1 MEFIRK
7 IKESNITKRFINAIV
22 FGIGGAAI
30 SKGLLMLFNIIV
42 SRMLGETQYGVY
54 SIINNTVQTFTVFAG
69 AGIGVTLTRY
79 VALYRDKD
87 KTMLGII
94 LNTLLVFNA
103 VLSLIVAII
112 VFIFSDNISNLISG
126 EINISI
132 YIRITSGT
140 IFFTSLMLILQS
152 ILQGFEEYKKIAVIQ
167 IISNIVMLLI
177 GAIITKFYKIMGTII
192 SLLLLNLVM
201 TIFFAISIINI
212 VKKKNIV
219 LKFKVNETIKEA
231 IKKVAIPAFLAS
243 IFVVP
248 LLWVTNFI
256 FTNKNGYEEFA
267 AFSVCLQ
274 WFTILNY
281 LPQQLGQVK
290 PIYTQLYAECRLE
303 ELKKCVNKM
312 MIFSI
317 SFGVIIS
324 IILMIISRIILKVYG
339 EFYISYTIP
348 FIIMLGASIFYAIQS
363 QYGSILQAIGKIWGC
378 FMLNMIWGVVFII
391 CFLLLNNKGAL
402 GYSLTYLIS
411 YFIYS
416 VISYIF
422 FNYIVFKKNI
432 KMGEND
438 SNKNVLYS

>member
-1 MEFIRK
+1 
-7 IKESNITKRFINAIV
+7 
-22 FGIGGAAI
+22 
-30 SKGLLMLFNIIV
+30 
-42 SRMLGETQYGVY
+42 
-54 SIINNTVQTFTVFAG
+54 
-69 AGIGVTLTRY
+69 
-79 VALYRDKD
+79 
-87 KTMLGII
+87 
-94 LNTLLVFNA
+94 
-103 VLSLIVAII
+103 
-112 VFIFSDNISNLISG
+112 
-126 EINISI
+126 
-132 YIRITSGT
+132 
-140 IFFTSLMLILQS
+140 
-152 ILQGFEEYKKIAVIQ
+152 
-167 IISNIVMLLI
+167 MLLI